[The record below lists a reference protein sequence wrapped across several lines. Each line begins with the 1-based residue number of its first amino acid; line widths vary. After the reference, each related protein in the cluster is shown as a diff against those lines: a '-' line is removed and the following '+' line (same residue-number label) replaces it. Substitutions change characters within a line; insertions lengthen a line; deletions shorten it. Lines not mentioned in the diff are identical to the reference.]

1 METMFSKKLNRTL
14 IVPSD
19 EEDAQIR
26 AGIALDPDNPEW
38 TNEELSRLRP
48 VGRPLGSGVKT
59 LVHIRL
65 DTDMLDQY
73 KATGAGWQTR
83 MNQVLRQGTKQLQ
96 TA

>member
-1 METMFSKKLNRTL
+1 MSTTLFSKKLNRSFIL
-14 IVPSD
+14 PSD

-26 AGIALDPDNPEW
+26 AGIAADPD
-38 TNEELSRLRP
+38 TYELTKADFAQMKR
-48 VGRPLGSGVKT
+48 GRPLGSGTKT

-83 MNQVLRQGTKQLQ
+83 MNQILRSGV
-96 TA
+96 

>member
-1 METMFSKKLNRTL
+1 MYLTTKSGRKILLNT
-14 IVPSD
+14 P
-19 EEDAQIR
+19 EEEAAIN
-26 AGIALDPDNPEW
+26 AGIAADQDNPEW
-38 TNEELSRLRP
+38 TEAEFTKLKR
-48 VGRPLGSGVKT
+48 GRPLGSGTKT

-83 MNQVLRQGTKQLQ
+83 MNQILRSGVQQLQ